1 MIGLS
6 LNLKKTTSFR
16 FRAKL
21 LLISLEICFGIL
33 VIRLIYIQVI
43 QRDEFLSLLAQQPQS
58 AELLRLNRGKIYDRN
73 FKELAVNVDM
83 VSVYADSKVVQTPQ
97 RAQRAQRASK
107 IVSEVL
113 NLQKD
118 EVLKKL
124 ESQKR
129 FVWLQRKVDYGVA
142 QKLKQQLEIEKIKGI
157 NFRPDEKRFYPKG
170 RLACHLL
177 GFVGLDNV
185 GLEGIEK
192 FYESEIS
199 SSDSSGVKELVRPAA
214 GAGKRN
220 RKGISFDYYFYSL
233 KGASGSSNGLVLTID
248 EVIQQLVEYELEA
261 ACKKWS
267 AKSGSAIVMNPKSG
281 EVLALANYPSYDLNR
296 FSESE
301 PQLMRNR
308 AVMDMYEPGSAF
320 KIAVAAAA
328 IEENVVNPNTKIF
341 CENGE
346 YSYAAQVIH
355 DTHKSGWLSFR
366 EVLAESSNIGFVKV
380 SQLLGK
386 DRLYKRLKAFGL
398 SEKTGVDLLS
408 EASGYLP
415 PVKAWK
421 PQLMASISFGQG
433 LSVTPLQ
440 MLCALNAIA
449 NRGLI
454 MRPFVLKEVVDSH
467 KNRLKFSQSTPIRK
481 PISEVT
487 ASTLTDILVH
497 VVEAGTGK
505 AAQLPGYKV
514 AGKTGTSQKALKNLG
529 YVSGKYVS
537 SFVGFLP
544 ADEPKVSIIVVIDEP
559 KGEYLSAKV
568 AAPLWKKIA
577 EGTIQYM
584 QRTQLAY
591 GK

>member
-1 MIGLS
+1 MS
-6 LNLKKTTSFR
+6 LNLKTTSFR
-16 FRAKL
+16 FRAQL

-83 VSVYADSKVVQTPQ
+83 VSVYADPKAVQAP
-97 RAQRAQRASK
+97 QRAQRASK

-113 NLQKD
+113 NLRRD

-157 NFRPDEKRFYPKG
+157 NFLPDEKRFYPKG

-199 SSDSSGVKELVRPAA
+199 SSDSLDSSDSSGVKELVRPAA
-214 GAGKRN
+214 GAGKRH

-233 KGASGSSNGLVLTID
+233 KGAGGSSNGLVLTID

-267 AKSGSAIVMNPKSG
+267 AKNGSAIVMNPKSG

-386 DRLYKRLKAFGL
+386 DRLCKRLKAFGL

-415 PVKAWK
+415 PVKEWK

-505 AAQLPGYKV
+505 ATQLPGYKV

-577 EGTIQYM
+577 EGTIQYI
-584 QRTQLAY
+584 QRTQ
-591 GK
+591 K